1 MVVEEKQGSWNYLG
15 HGPLKK
21 ARLFP
26 HGLHGPSM
34 LPSLRLLSAQ
44 AGRVFKLTLYTGT
57 DCQLCDVM
65 RNEIATA
72 AQHVPL
78 TLATYN
84 IRDDSLDNVHYWR
97 RKYQYDIPVL
107 HLDGQGEFYPSYPGD
122 TLQHDCSLAVLEQR
136 SFDTVSRRPS
146 SWPNCRAGALKS
158 RSCASCTTGRPNR
171 VVAGIL

>member
-1 MVVEEKQGSWNYLG
+1 
-15 HGPLKK
+15 
-21 ARLFP
+21 
-26 HGLHGPSM
+26 M

-107 HLDGQGEFYPSYPGD
+107 HLDGQGEFFSPPTLAIPCNMTAHSQCWSRDLSTPSHGGRARGQ
-122 TLQHDCSLAVLEQR
+122 TAEQAR
-136 SFDTVSRRPS
+136 
-146 SWPNCRAGALKS
+146 
-158 RSCASCTTGRPNR
+158 
-171 VVAGIL
+171 